1 MGNEIIVDVA
11 PGETRVAL
19 LEDNELA
26 EIQIERSSV
35 QRLTGNIYRGKVT
48 SVLPGMQAAFID
60 IGVDKNAFLYV
71 DDIISRKD
79 ISDGLEKVH
88 QKAKRR
94 NIGDVLK
101 PGQEITVQVVREQN
115 GTKGPRVTTNIT
127 LPGRCLVLLPNVDY
141 TGVSRRIENESERS
155 RLKNLVLKLKPEGMG
170 LIVRTAAEGMDEEDL
185 KKDIEFL
192 QKLWQSICKQEKS
205 GAVPRCLYRDL
216 NLVSRVIRDNFTNDV
231 NKLVI
236 NNRQE
241 YNRVLELVDII
252 SPQLKNRIE
261 YFSKD
266 YDLFE
271 YYNLNAKISSAL
283 SRKVWL
289 KCGGYLIIDRT
300 EALTVIDVNTGKYTG
315 KDNLENTVLKTNMD
329 AAVEIA
335 RQLRLRDIGG
345 IIIIDFIDMHDSENQ
360 QMVLNTLK
368 CALKKDRAR
377 TTVVGM
383 TGLGLIEMTRKKVNQ
398 ELSSIINSDCY
409 FCGGTGKVLSN
420 ESIARNIEKRI
431 GQYCTR
437 TYSKAL
443 LVEVNP
449 AIQLPLRGA
458 NGENL
463 ARMEEF
469 YGKKIILKSSD
480 ILKYD
485 EVKFKD
491 IDIDCPVC

>member
-1 MGNEIIVDVA
+1 MVNEIIVDVA

-19 LEDNELA
+19 LEDKELT
-26 EIQIERSSV
+26 EIQIERPSV
-35 QRLTGNIYRGKVT
+35 QRLTGNIYRGKVN

-71 DDIISRKD
+71 DDVIFRRE
-79 ISDGLEKVH
+79 ISDGHGNMHHE
-88 QKAKRR
+88 AKNR
-94 NIGDVLK
+94 NIGDFLK
-101 PGQEITVQVVREQN
+101 PGQEITVQVVKEQS

-141 TGVSRRIENESERS
+141 TGVSRRIENESERT
-155 RLKNLVLKLKPEGMG
+155 RLKNLVVKLKPEGMG

-192 QKLWQSICKQEKS
+192 KKLWESICKQEKS

-216 NLVSRVIRDNFTNDV
+216 NLVSRIIRDNFTNDI
-231 NKLVI
+231 NKFVI

-241 YNRVLELVDII
+241 YNRVLELVDIVT
-252 SPQLKNRIE
+252 PQLKNRIE

-271 YYNLNAKISSAL
+271 YYNLNTKISGAL

-315 KDNLENTVLKTNMD
+315 KDNLENTVLKTNID
-329 AAVEIA
+329 AAGEIA

-345 IIIIDFIDMHDSENQ
+345 IIIIDFIDMHDSEHQ
-360 QMVLNTLK
+360 QMVLSTLK

-398 ELSSIINSDCY
+398 ELSSILNSDCN

-431 GQYCTR
+431 GHYCDR
-437 TYSKAL
+437 TYSKAV

-449 AIQLPLRGA
+449 AILQFLMGT
-458 NGENL
+458 NDENL

-491 IDIDCPVC
+491 VDIDLPVC